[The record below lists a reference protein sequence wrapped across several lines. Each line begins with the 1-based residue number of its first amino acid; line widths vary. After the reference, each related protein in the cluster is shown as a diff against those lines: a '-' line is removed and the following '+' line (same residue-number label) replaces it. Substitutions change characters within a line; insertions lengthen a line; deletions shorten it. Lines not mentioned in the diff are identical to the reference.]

1 MHKEQ
6 SLTAKKWKLKSSMFV
21 ESLLLIINLSALW
34 KTETYVFEFEG
45 IVEDITKISFNSF
58 PV

>member
-1 MHKEQ
+1 MQKDQ
-6 SLTAKKWKLKSSMFV
+6 RFTAKKWKLKSSMFV
-21 ESLLLIINLSALW
+21 ESLVLIINFSALW
-34 KTETYVFEFEG
+34 KTETYVFEFDG